1 MPVKQLILISLKVIF
16 KNKMRSSLTMLG
28 VIIGVSSVILL
39 MSLGSGVK
47 TFVVGELEGLGSN
60 LVLIIPG
67 QFDTK
72 QGFASARGGGLGAI
86 ANSKLELE
94 DVKRLKNDVP
104 QVSEATGLLIG
115 SAVVKYADVKKTVQI
130 IGTTPDFTDVRD
142 VSLSEGEFFSEA
154 DVTALKKVI
163 VLGAN
168 VASDYFSDTS
178 PMLSKIQVGEFRY
191 SVIGVLEKKGG
202 LGQTNLD
209 DQAIIPITSAK
220 RLFDRDN
227 LNFIY
232 AKVASSDLVDTAIS
246 KIQKVLAKRLDE
258 DEFTLVDQKEVL
270 QSVSNILN
278 MLTFALSG
286 IAAISL
292 LVGGVGIMNIMLVSV
307 TERTREIGLRKAL
320 GATTGI
326 ILLQFLTEAI
336 LLSVGG
342 GVIGILIG
350 ALGSFALSQ
359 FITITLTWWSIALA
373 FAVSVGGGIVFGVM
387 PARRAAKL
395 SPIEAL
401 RYE

>member
-1 MPVKQLILISLKVIF
+1 MPFKQLINVSARAILR
-16 KNKMRSSLTMLG
+16 NKTRSALTMLG

-47 TFVVGELEGLGSN
+47 TFVVEELEGLGSN
-60 LVLIIPG
+60 LILIIPG

-94 DVKRLKNDVP
+94 DVKRLKNDVTE
-104 QVSEATGLLIG
+104 VSEATGLLMG
-115 SAVVKYADVKKTVQI
+115 SAVVRYADVKKTVQI
-130 IGTTPDFTDVRD
+130 IGTTSDFTEVRN
-142 VSLSEGEFFSEA
+142 VSLSEGEFFSEP
-154 DVTALKKVI
+154 DVTSLKKVI

-168 VASDYFSDTS
+168 VALDYFSDTS
-178 PMLSKIQVGEFRY
+178 PIGAKIQLGEFRY

-209 DQAIIPITSAK
+209 DQAIIPVTSAK

-246 KIQKVLAKRLDE
+246 KIQMSMIERLDE

-270 QSVSNILN
+270 QSVSSILN

-320 GATTGI
+320 GATPNI

-342 GVIGILIG
+342 GVIGILTG
-350 ALGSFALSQ
+350 MLGSFALSQ
-359 FITITLTWWSIALA
+359 FMTITLTWWSIALA
-373 FAVSVGGGIVFGVM
+373 FAVSVGVGIIFGVM
-387 PARRAAKL
+387 PARKAASL

>member
-1 MPVKQLILISLKVIF
+1 MPFKQLINVSARAILR
-16 KNKMRSSLTMLG
+16 NKTRSVLTMLG

-67 QFDTK
+67 QFDTR

-104 QVSEATGLLIG
+104 EVTEATGLLIG

-130 IGTTPDFTDVRD
+130 IGTTPDFAEVRN
-142 VSLSEGEFFSEA
+142 VSLSEGEFFSQS
-154 DVTALKKVI
+154 DVTSLKKVI

-168 VASDYFSDTS
+168 VALDYFSDTS
-178 PMLSKIQVGEFRY
+178 PMGAKIQLGESRY

-220 RLFDRDN
+220 RLFDREN

-246 KIQKVLAKRLDE
+246 KIQMSMIKRLDE

-278 MLTFALSG
+278 MLTIALSG

-320 GATTGI
+320 GATPNI

-359 FITITLTWWSIALA
+359 FMTITLTWWSIALA
-373 FAVSVGGGIVFGVM
+373 FAVSVGVGIIFGVM
-387 PARRAAKL
+387 PAQRAAKL